1 MSTYAR
7 VTGTTVGGTGVSGYD
22 PASIWGGANPGAY
35 IKAGKTYGPNDKW
48 AMDRS
53 FSRLFQGERGGDAT
67 FEDFLNLQKNP
78 QALFSQAIMK
88 GSPDF
93 LAARRNF
100 GA

>member
-1 MSTYAR
+1 MSTFGQ
-7 VTGTTVGGTGVSGYD
+7 TLGTGWTADTDVFT
-22 PASIWGGANPGAY
+22 ASLPGDY
-35 IKAGKTYGPNDKW
+35 MSAGKTYGPADKW

-78 QALFSQAIMK
+78 QGLMSQVIMK

>member
-1 MSTYAR
+1 MATFGQ
-7 VTGTTVGGTGVSGYD
+7 TLGTGWTADTDVFT
-22 PASIWGGANPGAY
+22 ASLPGDY
-35 IKAGKTYGPNDKW
+35 IAAGKTYGPSDKW

-93 LAARRNF
+93 LAAKRNF